1 MRRRFTWLFTAM
13 WAYAKYTLLF
23 LTGDALPEVRATE
36 AGWMRIKTETILL
49 ASEWLAEGR

>member
-1 MRRRFTWLFTAM
+1 M